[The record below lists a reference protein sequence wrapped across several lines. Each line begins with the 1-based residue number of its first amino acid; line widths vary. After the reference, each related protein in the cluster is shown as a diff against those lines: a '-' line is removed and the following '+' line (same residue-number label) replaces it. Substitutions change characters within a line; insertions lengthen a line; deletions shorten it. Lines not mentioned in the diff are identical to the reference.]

1 MAKALA
7 VYCQPQ
13 GIQVHYLAPRM
24 TDTAFPRSSVAWGH
38 KGSRVTSDVDIGSDF
53 DTVADVVSALLKGI
67 EANQFLI
74 SLTQDTKEQLAD
86 FADSLSPF

>member
-1 MAKALA
+1 
-7 VYCQPQ
+7 VYCKPL

-38 KGSRVTSDVDIGSDF
+38 KGRRVTSDVDIGSDF
-53 DTVADVVSALLKGI
+53 DTVADVVNALFEGI